1 MSNLL
6 HQVSWSLLYIIGQ
19 REGRRGIFYSYNVT
33 ELAIYVDSIEDVS
46 GICEMD
52 SLKSLS
58 VNEKSISDEAIDQLE
73 DKGIKVTTKKS
84 DDEN

>member
-1 MSNLL
+1 
-6 HQVSWSLLYIIGQ
+6 
-19 REGRRGIFYSYNVT
+19 
-33 ELAIYVDSIEDVS
+33 
-46 GICEMD
+46 MD